1 MRFYFKFKGVI
12 PIIRCE
18 KGSVAEAVA
27 VKLDS
32 KLRDYILN
40 AKSSISS
47 DLIGQ
52 SLSRPSKNYS
62 RSFF

>member
-1 MRFYFKFKGVI
+1 MRLYKPKCKGVI

-32 KLRDYILN
+32 KLRDHLLN
-40 AKSSISS
+40 AKSNISS
-47 DLIGQ
+47 DLMGQ
-52 SLSRPSKNYS
+52 SLSRPSMIYL
-62 RSFF
+62 